1 MEYEEAYYYFAVVQG
16 LKMKYY
22 RAWTFDLVTGWEA
35 FWADSDKGKTEGW
48 AFDSDT
54 PILCEVR

>member
-16 LKMKYY
+16 LKMKNY
-22 RAWTFDLVTGWEA
+22 RVFDFDQVTGWEA
-35 FWADSDKGKTEGW
+35 FWADSGKGQTEGW
-48 AFDSDT
+48 DFDFDT